1 MVLEIISVYFYRNK
15 RKIFDNFNLKLKKS
29 QIMILIG
36 KNGVGKSSLFDLI
49 VGILEPQSGI
59 IKINNIPITD
69 HYSNKRFLFTY
80 LPHKDSLKDNL
91 SVKENLEIWL
101 NLSEGRNYFSS
112 IDSTLRYFDIQ
123 NLKNTLV
130 GNLSQ
135 GQRKKVSLSK
145 LKLSDNKIWL
155 LDEPFNGL
163 DANSINKTVKLIEKY
178 SKTGGTVLLSN
189 HININIR
196 NSKNIILKSKA
207 YKLRKL
213 EDLKTW
219 DDIR

>member
-49 VGILEPQSGI
+49 VGILEPPSGI

-91 SVKENLEIWL
+91 SVKENLEIWI
-101 NLSEGRNYFSS
+101 NLSEGQDYC
-112 IDSTLRYFDIQ
+112 
-123 NLKNTLV
+123 
-130 GNLSQ
+130 
-135 GQRKKVSLSK
+135 
-145 LKLSDNKIWL
+145 
-155 LDEPFNGL
+155 
-163 DANSINKTVKLIEKY
+163 
-178 SKTGGTVLLSN
+178 SN
-189 HININIR
+189 I
-196 NSKNIILKSKA
+196 
-207 YKLRKL
+207 
-213 EDLKTW
+213 
-219 DDIR
+219 